1 MLVLNGLVVEDCLLD
16 DDIDVAPG
24 IGSINPRDDD
34 PPIGLFCFDVVLE
47 VDVPLRNDSFEEEH
61 DGEDAT
67 GGLVTPPSNAMAS
80 PPDSSEDE

>member
-34 PPIGLFCFDVVLE
+34 PPIGLFCFEVVLE
-47 VDVPLRNDSFEEEH
+47 DDP
-61 DGEDAT
+61 
-67 GGLVTPPSNAMAS
+67 
-80 PPDSSEDE
+80 